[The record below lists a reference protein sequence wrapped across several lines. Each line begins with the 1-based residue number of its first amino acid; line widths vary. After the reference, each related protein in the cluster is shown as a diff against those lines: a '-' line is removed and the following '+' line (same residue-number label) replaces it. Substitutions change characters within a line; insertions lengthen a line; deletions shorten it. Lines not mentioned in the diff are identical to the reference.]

1 MQIRRRLEGR
11 EASTRQAA
19 ESKRVFEIEG
29 GFIMQ
34 RWRGG
39 PELMLAVVEV
49 NIGHQ
54 PLQGLAA
61 VPPTAMKWGHT
72 AVPRFLSLED
82 STPWSCDMCCKLQG
96 SQQRCQARRQGCPL
110 RWRSPTARQRRRRPQ
125 LQKL

>member
-39 PELMLAVVEV
+39 PGADA
-49 NIGHQ
+49 G
-54 PLQGLAA
+54 
-61 VPPTAMKWGHT
+61 
-72 AVPRFLSLED
+72 
-82 STPWSCDMCCKLQG
+82 SC
-96 SQQRCQARRQGCPL
+96 
-110 RWRSPTARQRRRRPQ
+110 
-125 LQKL
+125 